1 MAIVSI
7 IAAMDENRVIGKD
20 NKLPWYIPEDFKWFK
35 EKTAGKPVIM
45 GRKTH
50 ESIGK
55 KLPGRLNIVV
65 TKDKGYESPCKNIH
79 VYNSLENVIDEH
91 DALDEL
97 MVIGWA
103 EIYSAALPIVDRMY
117 ITKILT
123 HFDGDTYFPKYNE
136 KEWNIKERNMSSNKD
151 YLFEFIIME
160 RK

>member
-97 MVIGWA
+97 MVIG
-103 EIYSAALPIVDRMY
+103 
-117 ITKILT
+117 
-123 HFDGDTYFPKYNE
+123 
-136 KEWNIKERNMSSNKD
+136 
-151 YLFEFIIME
+151 
-160 RK
+160 

>member
-1 MAIVSI
+1 MAIISI

-55 KLPGRLNIVV
+55 NLPGRLNLVI
-65 TKDKGYESPCKNIH
+65 TRDKEYKSPYKNIY
-79 VYNSLENVIDEH
+79 VYNSLENVMDEN

-97 MVIGWA
+97 MVIGGT
-103 EIYSAALPIVDRMY
+103 EIFSVMLPIANRMY
-117 ITKILT
+117 ITKIFT
-123 HFDGDTYFPKYNE
+123 QFDGDTYFPKYNE
-136 KEWNIKERNMSSNKD
+136 KEWDIKERNMSSNKD

-160 RK
+160 RI